1 MTSGKYELSA
11 DALRSICDPKKFSFR
26 STAEIQPLEGVIGQ
40 KRAVQA
46 IEFGLEMNSAGYNIC
61 VTGAEGTGKKTIV
74 SQIAGEHAKRRK
86 PSVDW
91 CLVNNFRD
99 EYRPVAVA
107 VPTGRASYFSRK
119 MAKIIEGLQ
128 KTIPE
133 AFAGEV
139 FLKKKAD
146 IQKKHARRQSRLLSR
161 IEAMAAEKNIHVSQ
175 SDTGLGTVV
184 LKEGEPM
191 SREQFEALS
200 AEERKRIEKNLRL
213 INHELEDAAR
223 KISRIGQSLHEEIEK
238 LVDAETRTLLRQQ
251 FTPLREEFRE
261 LAPVLAYLDAVEQDI
276 VENVQDFVLE
286 NGGPA
291 EGGKAGAS
299 GIDSTLKRYEV
310 NVLVDRSGQRGA
322 PVIYES
328 NPTYTNL
335 FGQIEK
341 RAVMGSMAADFTMV
355 QAGSLLKA
363 DGGYL
368 ILEIDPVLTNNFV
381 WDALKRTLQNDCL
394 AIEDMASE
402 LGYISAFLRPEPIPV
417 DVKVILIGSPWPFQL
432 LQEADSKMSKIFKVR
447 ADFDDEVDRSD
458 QTEQQYAGFI
468 ARVCRQEGLLPFTNR
483 GVAAIVEFGQKA
495 VADTRKLSL
504 RFGPIMALLEEADHW
519 ARKRNGRAVT
529 DRDVFRAFK
538 EHHFRYNLVEEK
550 VQQAFADGTLLMDVD
565 GEEVGQVNALSV
577 YQVGGFSFGRPTR
590 VTAEVFMG
598 RKGMINIERE
608 AQLSGSTHDK
618 GVLILSGCLGRIF
631 ARRFPLALSIS
642 LTFEQS
648 YDEIDGDSASS
659 TELYAIV
666 SSLAEAPIRQ
676 GIAVTGSVN
685 QKGKIQA
692 IGGVNKKIEGYFD
705 VCSARGLTGRQGVI
719 IPRANEN
726 NLMLRRDVV
735 EAVRDGK
742 FHIYR
747 VETVEQGLEILT
759 GETVGMPDAEGR
771 YDPATLYGRAQQKLE
786 GYARRSMRM
795 RTAEGEGENDLPTA
809 C

>member
-1 MTSGKYELSA
+1 MTNRKYELPA
-11 DALRSICDPKKFSFR
+11 DALRSICEPKKFSFR

-46 IEFGLEMNSAGYNIC
+46 IEFGLEMNSPGYNIC

-107 VPTGRASYFSRK
+107 VPTGRASHFSRK
-119 MAKIIEGLQ
+119 MDKIIEGLQ

-133 AFAGEV
+133 AFAGET

-146 IQKKHARRQSRLLSR
+146 VQKKYARRQSRLLSR
-161 IEAMAAEKNIHVSQ
+161 IEAMAAEKGIHVSQ
-175 SDTGLGTVV
+175 SDSGLGTVV

-200 AEERKRIEKNLRL
+200 AEERRRIEKNLRL

-261 LAPVLAYLDAVEQDI
+261 LAPVLSYLDAVEQDI
-276 VENVQDFVLE
+276 VENVQNFVPE
-286 NGGPA
+286 NGRPA

-299 GIDSTLKRYEV
+299 GIDSALKRYEV
-310 NVLVDRSGQRGA
+310 NVLVDRSGQKGA

-368 ILEIDPVLTNNFV
+368 ILEIEPVLTNNFV
-381 WDALKRTLQNDCL
+381 WDALKRTLQNNCL

-432 LQEADSKMSKIFKVR
+432 LQETDSKMSKIFKVR
-447 ADFDDEVDRSD
+447 ADFDDEVTRSD
-458 QTEQQYAGFI
+458 ETEQQYAAFI
-468 ARVCRQEGLLPFTNR
+468 ARACAQEGLLPFTNR

-495 VADTRKLSL
+495 VSDTRKLSL
-504 RFGPIMALLEEADHW
+504 RFGPIMALLEEADYW
-519 ARKRNGRAVT
+519 ARKRGGRAVT
-529 DRDVFRAFK
+529 DRDVVRAFK

-550 VQQAFADGTLLMDVD
+550 VQEAFGDGTLLMDVD

-577 YQVGGFSFGRPTR
+577 YQVGSFSFGRPTR

-692 IGGVNKKIEGYFD
+692 IGGVNQKIEGYFD

-759 GETVGMPDAEGR
+759 GQTIGEPDADGR
-771 YDPATLYGRAQQKLE
+771 YGPDTLYGRAQQKLE
-786 GYARRSMRM
+786 AYARRSMRM
-795 RTAEGEGENDLPTA
+795 RGEEGENGELLPPGG
-809 C
+809 